1 MRVLCMNASSAR
13 LMSDVGRDPLAGF
26 ANSVYPSKAFSSVG
40 AGEIQGTVQIPAP
53 ISTRISPIDVRERA
67 R

>member
-1 MRVLCMNASSAR
+1 MMELWMKANRVR
-13 LMSDVGRDPLAGF
+13 LTSDVGRVLVEGF

-40 AGEIQGTVQIPAP
+40 AVETEGTVQIPAP
-53 ISTRISPIDVRERA
+53 ISTRISPIDVRERV

>member
-1 MRVLCMNASSAR
+1 MELCMKANSTR
-13 LMSDVGRDPLAGF
+13 LMSDVGRDPLAEF
-26 ANSVYPSKAFSSVG
+26 ANSGYPSKAFSSVG
-40 AGEIQGTVQIPAP
+40 AVEIQGTVQIPAP

>member
-26 ANSVYPSKAFSSVG
+26 ANSVYPSKAFS
-40 AGEIQGTVQIPAP
+40 
-53 ISTRISPIDVRERA
+53 
-67 R
+67 

>member
-1 MRVLCMNASSAR
+1 MRVLCMKANSAR
-13 LMSDVGRDPLAGF
+13 LMSVVGRVPLAGF
-26 ANSVYPSKAFSSVG
+26 ANFVYPSKAFSSVG
-40 AGEIQGTVQIPAP
+40 VVEIQGTVQIPAP

>member
-1 MRVLCMNASSAR
+1 MRVLCMNANSAR

-26 ANSVYPSKAFSSVG
+26 ANSVYPSKTFSSVG
-40 AGEIQGTVQIPAP
+40 AVEIQGTVQIPAP
-53 ISTRISPIDVRERA
+53 MSTRISPIDVRERA

>member
-26 ANSVYPSKAFSSVG
+26 ANSLYPSKAFSSLG
-40 AGEIQGTVQIPAP
+40 AVEIQGTVQIPAP
-53 ISTRISPIDVRERA
+53 ISTRISPIDVRERV

>member
-26 ANSVYPSKAFSSVG
+26 ANSAYPSKAFFSVE
-40 AGEIQGTVQIPAP
+40 GEIEGIVQIPAP
-53 ISTRISPIDVRERA
+53 IITRISPIDVRERV